1 MNRLSLRLFIAL
13 PLVALVLLPQDS
25 IESMSFRVDKKDLLE
40 TPSLLQPKSWFL
52 RHIQPDFP
60 KVELRGATRL
70 SDFLVGGKLEL
81 SLKNYLELVLENNTD
96 IQIQKLGVE
105 PQRNAITRAM
115 AAFDPQVN
123 TSFRSTR
130 NTQLP
135 TSSVAGGS
143 TVTNLTQPFSLGYDQ
158 TLQNGTAFNLTYNFQ
173 KVATS
178 SNNATFNPSLTS
190 TMQMSFTQPLM
201 RNRGRSNQMIP
212 VMVAK
217 VRQRSAELNA
227 EDQIQRLVQTAELA
241 YWAVVEAREALKV
254 QETALATQDQFLK
267 RSQRELELGAISPLD
282 IYQPQQ
288 TYASQEVQ
296 VAQARYRLIQSEDA
310 FRRQMGADLDPAFS
324 NTPIV
329 LTETVLPPSDESQ
342 FDREA
347 LVTTAYGRR
356 PDLKATQNNLT
367 VDDLNARTARNSLM
381 PDVSLTGNFSGTG
394 RGGTELVRSGLVGGV
409 TGINPVGISPALSN
423 TFAFNYPTYGGGL
436 TIRFP
441 VRDSRASAD
450 LADATVNK
458 RLDTLRI
465 RQSQQ
470 NIRQEVLNAV
480 TQVESS
486 RASVKLAQV
495 AMDFSQKRLEAEQK
509 KYDLGVTTIFFL
521 LDAQTQLTNAQ
532 ANVVTQS
539 VQYRRNLLA
548 LLRVTGQL
556 LEDRGIQ
563 VK

>member
-1 MNRLSLRLFIAL
+1 MLMNRFLFVCTLAAAPLCAQITDPLS
-13 PLVALVLLPQDS
+13 PLA
-25 IESMSFRVDKKDLLE
+25 FTVDRSNLLE
-40 TPSLLQPKSWFL
+40 TPSFTSPKTWFKH
-52 RHIQPDFP
+52 HIQPDFP
-60 KVELRGATRL
+60 KIQLQGPTRL
-70 SDFLVGGKLEL
+70 TDHQVDGKLEL
-81 SLKNYLELVLENNTD
+81 SLKSYLELVLMNNTD
-96 IQIQKLGVE
+96 ILIQKLGVE
-105 PQRNAITRAM
+105 PQRNAITRAFSP
-115 AAFDPQVN
+115 FDPNVT

-130 NTQLP
+130 STQLP
-135 TSSVAGGS
+135 TSSVAGGN
-143 TVTNLTQPFSLGYDQ
+143 TVTQLSQPFSLAYDQ
-158 TLQNGTAFNLTYNFQ
+158 TLDSGTQFNLTYNFQ
-173 KVATS
+173 KVATN

-201 RNRGRSNQMIP
+201 RNRGRANQLIP
-212 VMVAK
+212 VLIAQT
-217 VRQRSAELNA
+217 RFRSSELNA

-254 QETALATQDQFLK
+254 QETSLATQDQFLK

-288 TYASQEVQ
+288 TYATQEVQ
-296 VAQARYRLIQSEDA
+296 VTQARFRLVQAEDA
-310 FRRQMGADLDPAFS
+310 LRRQMGADLDPAFRD
-324 NTPIV
+324 TPIV
-329 LTETVLPPSDESQ
+329 LTETVLPPSDDSA
-342 FDREA
+342 FDREG
-347 LVTTAYGRR
+347 LVNTAYNKR
-356 PDLKATQNNLT
+356 PDLKSLGNNLT
-367 VDDLNARTARNSLM
+367 VDELNARTARNSLL
-381 PDVSLTGNFSGTG
+381 PDVSLTGQFSGTG
-394 RGGTELVRSGLVGGV
+394 RGGTELLRSGLVGG
-409 TGINPVGISPALSN
+409 TTIPNPVGISPALTN
-423 TFAFNYPTYGGGL
+423 TFGFNFPTYGGGL

-441 VRDSRASAD
+441 VRDRRASAD

-539 VQYRRNLLA
+539 VQYRRNLLT

-556 LEDRGIQ
+556 LEERNIQ